1 MPLSP
6 GTALG
11 PYQITGSLGAGG
23 MGEVYSATDTR
34 LDRTVAIKVLPA
46 ELASDPDRR
55 ERFEREAKAIAALNH
70 PHICTLHDVGHEDG
84 TDFLVMEHLEGE
96 SLQDRLTKGAVPLD
110 QALQSAIQIA
120 DALDKAHRQGITHRD
135 LKPGNIFL
143 TKKAGAKLLHFGLAK
158 FTDARSARLQP
169 SEDPST
175 KLADALTAQGTI
187 LGTFHYMAP
196 EQLEGGEADARSDI
210 WAFGCVVYEMVTG
223 TKAFEGTSQASLISA
238 IMSSEPPAPSTLQG
252 MSPPVLDWA
261 LTKCLSKSPDDRW
274 QTASDL
280 SDALD
285 WVATSG
291 LDARVAVAEEAG
303 SPSPSRPLRSSL
315 VAVTVTAVVA
325 GLAFSGFAHLDS
337 VSPRPVIRSVLQ
349 LPTTDAVGTADTL
362 ALSPDGAR
370 VAYSATRGGVRQL
383 FVQARDELRARPI
396 LGTEGGRH
404 PFFSPDSQWVGY
416 FAGGS
421 LLKVALTGGAPMTIC
436 ATPVRQSAA
445 WGHDE
450 TIVFPV

>member
-143 TKKAGAKLLHFGLAK
+143 TKKAGAKLLDFGLAK

-349 LPTTDAVGTADTL
+349 LPHDRCRRDRRYACAVSG
-362 ALSPDGAR
+362 
-370 VAYSATRGGVRQL
+370 
-383 FVQARDELRARPI
+383 
-396 LGTEGGRH
+396 
-404 PFFSPDSQWVGY
+404 
-416 FAGGS
+416 
-421 LLKVALTGGAPMTIC
+421 
-436 ATPVRQSAA
+436 
-445 WGHDE
+445 
-450 TIVFPV
+450 